1 MEGKDNAHV
10 ARAID
15 AAAEARAAQVGADI
29 LAQYRQLA
37 TSLRL
42 KGWAEV
48 AAMGDSPDPGRV
60 RVPHVRIPA
69 LRNGG
74 VRAGRRHH
82 GPARQPGSSIQGDQ
96 AASGSPRR
104 GRRQAGCS
112 AAEWTAPMTNEAR
125 LGP

>member
-15 AAAEARAAQVGADI
+15 AAVEARAAQVGADI

-48 AAMGDSPDPGRV
+48 AAMGDSPDPGECASRMCAFQLYGTAASELDDV
-60 RVPHVRIPA
+60 ITDLLDSLDRPFKETKRLRA
-69 LRNGG
+69 LRVVAGGKPDVPPRNG
-74 VRAGRRHH
+74 
-82 GPARQPGSSIQGDQ
+82 
-96 AASGSPRR
+96 PRR
-104 GRRQAGCS
+104 
-112 AAEWTAPMTNEAR
+112 
-125 LGP
+125 